1 MEKKT
6 NNFKQFLENYYSDT
20 FTDPTGKEGKN
31 SVFKV
36 NNCIMD
42 NIPMPANQIITLP
55 SGCYSKMLTSDSL
68 DVYGTCLQQFTPTQE
83 QLELIRNCVKG
94 GTPVATC
101 SFTVSLEI
109 SVGGEVEYVD
119 CCGERYVIT
128 LDAGYQIIGGCVQN
142 GSVKSYEKGGNPA
155 TIDSIDYSKE
165 KCDCVSQ

>member
-42 NIPMPANQIITLP
+42 NIQMPANQIITLP

-68 DVYGTCLQQFTPTQE
+68 DVYSTCLQQFSLNEE
-83 QLELIRNCVKG
+83 QILNIQKCVKQS
-94 GTPVATC
+94 PVVGC
-101 SFTVSLEI
+101 VNGVNFEI
-109 SVGGEVEYVD
+109 TKEGDVEYTN
-119 CCGERYVIT
+119 CCGLNTVLT
-128 LDAGYQIIGGCVQN
+128 LGVGQQTINDCLQID
-142 GSVKSYEKGGNPA
+142 SLKSYSKNESPA
-155 TIDSIDYSKE
+155 TITLIEYVRLKCLCE
-165 KCDCVSQ
+165 KQ

>member
-31 SVFKV
+31 SIFKI
-36 NNCIMD
+36 NNCIK
-42 NIPMPANQIITLP
+42 NNLPLQQNQIITLP

-68 DVYGTCLQQFTPTQE
+68 DVYSTCLQQFTPTQE

-101 SFTVSLEI
+101 FNGAILQI
-109 SVGGEVEYVD
+109 SEGGDVEYTD
-119 CCGERYVIT
+119 CCGLTSIVFLE
-128 LDAGYQIIGGCVQN
+128 IGQQTINNCIQN
-142 GSVKSYEKGGNPA
+142 GSVKSYTKKERPA

>member
-68 DVYGTCLQQFTPTQE
+68 DVYSTCLQQFTPTQE
-83 QLELIRNCVKG
+83 QIQNVFNCVNG
-94 GTPVATC
+94 ITPVLCYSSAT
-101 SFTVSLEI
+101 LGI
-109 SVGGEVEYVD
+109 SGGGDVQYID
-119 CCGERYVIT
+119 CCGTTKT
-128 LDAGYQIIGGCVQN
+128 LTFDIGTHSISDCIQD
-142 GSVKSYEKGGNPA
+142 GSVIPFNKFGTPA
-155 TIDSIDYSKE
+155 TIDSVIYDVR
-165 KCDCVSQ
+165 KCLCT